1 MKLYEINNK
10 KEYDFSCIYLWT
22 NLVNGKK
29 YVGQTSCFASRM
41 SHYRSGRFNDRM
53 KKDID
58 LYGVDSFEIDIL
70 EKDVPHCMLDER
82 EQYWIDYYQS
92 YKEDVGY
99 NICQFAGSTRGY
111 KHTPEQCLAKSER
124 MRGENNVMYGKKHT
138 EEWRKE
144 HSEWLKNKWATDEEY
159 RKFWKERMSGEKNYF
174 YGKHFSGELNPM
186 YGKHHSQT
194 TKDKLSK
201 AIGKSVRCVET
212 GDVYTSITRA
222 AQAIGVTRCVVSE
235 ALHKGYRAGGYH
247 WEFV

>member
-1 MKLYEINNK
+1 MKLYEINKK

-29 YVGQTSCFASRM
+29 YVGQTTCFHR
-41 SHYRSGRFNDRM
+41 RM
-53 KKDID
+53 KTYRYTYPNAYMEHAVKKHGIDNFDIT
-58 LYGVDSFEIDIL
+58 IL
-70 EKDVPHCMLDER
+70 ERDVPLDKLDER
-82 EQYWIDYYQS
+82 EQYWLDYYQS
-92 YKEDVGY
+92 YDTDKGY
-99 NICQFAGSTRGY
+99 NICKIASTTEGV
-111 KHTPEQCLAKSER
+111 T
-124 MRGENNVMYGKKHT
+124 HT
-138 EEWRKE
+138 EEWRQE
-144 HSEWLKNKWATDEEY
+144 HSDWLKDKWATDEDY
-159 RKFWKERMSGEKNYF
+159 RKFWHDKMSGENNYF

-194 TKDKLSK
+194 TKDKMSK

>member
-1 MKLYEINNK
+1 MKLYEINKK

-29 YVGQTSCFASRM
+29 YVGQTTCFHR
-41 SHYRSGRFNDRM
+41 RM
-53 KKDID
+53 KTYRYTYPNAYMEHAVKKHGLDNFDIT
-58 LYGVDSFEIDIL
+58 IL
-70 EKDVPHCMLDER
+70 ERDVPLDKLDER
-82 EQYWIDYYQS
+82 EQYWLDYYQS
-92 YKEDVGY
+92 YDMDKGY
-99 NICQFAGSTRGY
+99 NICKIASTTEGV
-111 KHTPEQCLAKSER
+111 T
-124 MRGENNVMYGKKHT
+124 HT
-138 EEWRKE
+138 EEWCQK
-144 HSEWLKNKWATDEEY
+144 HSEWLKEKWATDEDY
-159 RKFWKERMSGEKNYF
+159 RKFWHDKMSGENNYF

-194 TKDKLSK
+194 TKDKMSK
-201 AIGKSVRCVET
+201 KIGKSVRCVET

>member
-29 YVGQTSCFASRM
+29 YVGQTTCFHR
-41 SHYRSGRFNDRM
+41 RM
-53 KKDID
+53 KTYRYTYPNAYMEHAVKKHGLDNFDIT
-58 LYGVDSFEIDIL
+58 IL
-70 EKDVPHCMLDER
+70 ERDVPLDKLDER
-82 EQYWIDYYQS
+82 EQYWLDYYQS
-92 YKEDVGY
+92 YDLDKGY
-99 NICQFAGSTRGY
+99 NICKVASTTKGV
-111 KHTPEQCLAKSER
+111 T
-124 MRGENNVMYGKKHT
+124 HT
-138 EEWRKE
+138 EEWCQE
-144 HSEWLKNKWATDEEY
+144 HSDWLKDKWATDEDY
-159 RKFWKERMSGEKNYF
+159 RKFWHDKMSGENNYF

-194 TKDKLSK
+194 TKDKMSK
-201 AIGKSVRCVET
+201 KIGKSVRCVET

>member
-1 MKLYEINNK
+1 MKLYEINKK

-29 YVGQTSCFASRM
+29 YVGQTTCFHR
-41 SHYRSGRFNDRM
+41 RM
-53 KKDID
+53 KTYRYTYPNAYMEHAVNKHGLENFDIT
-58 LYGVDSFEIDIL
+58 IL
-70 EKDVPHCMLDER
+70 ERDVPLDKLDER
-82 EQYWIDYYQS
+82 EQYWLDYYQS
-92 YKEDVGY
+92 YDMDKGY
-99 NICQFAGSTRGY
+99 NICKIASTTKGV
-111 KHTPEQCLAKSER
+111 T
-124 MRGENNVMYGKKHT
+124 HT
-138 EEWRKE
+138 EEWCQE
-144 HSEWLKNKWATDEEY
+144 HSKWLKDKWATDEEY
-159 RKFWKERMSGEKNYF
+159 RKFWQERMSGENNYF

-222 AQAIGVTRCVVSE
+222 AQAVGVTRCVVSE

>member
-29 YVGQTSCFASRM
+29 YVGQTTCFHR
-41 SHYRSGRFNDRM
+41 RM
-53 KKDID
+53 KTYRYTYPNAYMEHAVKKHGIDNFDIT
-58 LYGVDSFEIDIL
+58 IL
-70 EKDVPHCMLDER
+70 ERDVPLDKLDER
-82 EQYWIDYYQS
+82 EQYWLDYYQS
-92 YKEDVGY
+92 YDLDKGY
-99 NICQFAGSTRGY
+99 NICKVAGTTKGV
-111 KHTPEQCLAKSER
+111 T
-124 MRGENNVMYGKKHT
+124 HT
-138 EEWRKE
+138 EEWCQK
-144 HSEWLKNKWATDEEY
+144 HSEWLKDKWATDEEY
-159 RKFWKERMSGEKNYF
+159 RKFWQERMSGEKNYF
-174 YGKHFSGELNPM
+174 YGKDFSGELNPM

-194 TKDKLSK
+194 TKDKMSK
-201 AIGKSVRCVET
+201 KIGKSVRCVET

>member
-29 YVGQTSCFASRM
+29 YVGQTTCFHR
-41 SHYRSGRFNDRM
+41 RM
-53 KKDID
+53 KTYRYTYPNAYMEHAVKKHGIDNFDIT
-58 LYGVDSFEIDIL
+58 IL
-70 EKDVPHCMLDER
+70 ERDVPLDKLDER
-82 EQYWIDYYQS
+82 EQYWLDYYQS
-92 YKEDVGY
+92 YDLDKGY
-99 NICQFAGSTRGY
+99 NICKIASTTKGV
-111 KHTPEQCLAKSER
+111 T
-124 MRGENNVMYGKKHT
+124 HT
-138 EEWRKE
+138 EEWCQE
-144 HSEWLKNKWATDEEY
+144 HSEWLKDKWATDEEY
-159 RKFWKERMSGEKNYF
+159 RKFWQERMSGENNYF

-222 AQAIGVTRCVVSE
+222 AQAVGVTRCVVSE

>member
-29 YVGQTSCFASRM
+29 YVGQTTCFHR
-41 SHYRSGRFNDRM
+41 RM
-53 KKDID
+53 KTYRYTYPNAYMEHAVNKHGLDNFDIT
-58 LYGVDSFEIDIL
+58 IL
-70 EKDVPHCMLDER
+70 ERDVPLDKLDER
-82 EQYWIDYYQS
+82 EQYWLDYYQS
-92 YKEDVGY
+92 YDADKGY
-99 NICQFAGSTRGY
+99 NICKVAGTTKGV
-111 KHTPEQCLAKSER
+111 T
-124 MRGENNVMYGKKHT
+124 HT
-138 EEWRKE
+138 EEWCQE
-144 HSEWLKNKWATDEEY
+144 HSEWLKDKWATDEDY
-159 RKFWKERMSGEKNYF
+159 RKFWHDKMSGENNYF

-194 TKDKLSK
+194 TKDKMSK
-201 AIGKSVRCVET
+201 MIGKSVRCVET

>member
-10 KEYDFSCIYLWT
+10 KKYDFSCIYLWT

-29 YVGQTSCFASRM
+29 YVGQTTCFHR
-41 SHYRSGRFNDRM
+41 RM
-53 KKDID
+53 KTYRYTYPNAYMEHAVNKHGLDNFDIT
-58 LYGVDSFEIDIL
+58 IL
-70 EKDVPHCMLDER
+70 ERDVPLDKLDER
-82 EQYWIDYYQS
+82 EQYWLDYYQS
-92 YKEDVGY
+92 YDMDKGY
-99 NICQFAGSTRGY
+99 NICKIASTTKGV
-111 KHTPEQCLAKSER
+111 T
-124 MRGENNVMYGKKHT
+124 HT
-138 EEWRKE
+138 EEWCQE
-144 HSEWLKNKWATDEEY
+144 HSEWLKDKWATDEEY

-201 AIGKSVRCVET
+201 VIGKSVRCVET

>member
-29 YVGQTSCFASRM
+29 YVGQTTCFHR
-41 SHYRSGRFNDRM
+41 RM
-53 KKDID
+53 KTYRYTYPNAYMEHAVKKHGIDNFDIT
-58 LYGVDSFEIDIL
+58 IL
-70 EKDVPHCMLDER
+70 ERDVPLDKLDER
-82 EQYWIDYYQS
+82 EQYWLDYYQS
-92 YKEDVGY
+92 YDLDKGY
-99 NICQFAGSTRGY
+99 NICKVASTTKGV
-111 KHTPEQCLAKSER
+111 T
-124 MRGENNVMYGKKHT
+124 HT
-138 EEWRKE
+138 EEWCQE
-144 HSEWLKNKWATDEEY
+144 HSEWLKDKWATDEEY
-159 RKFWKERMSGEKNYF
+159 RKFWQERMSGENNYF

-222 AQAIGVTRCVVSE
+222 AQAVGVTRCVVSE